1 MGHRFKSCRAHHF
14 MKKNYKYFNVKCQ
27 KCKKDIKVLPEIYRN
42 KSKVTCDA
50 CLDKVFDKFKYY
62 QS

>member
-1 MGHRFKSCRAHHF
+1 

-50 CLDKVFDKFKYY
+50 CLDKVTCDACLDKVFDKFKYY

>member
-1 MGHRFKSCRAHHF
+1 MN
-14 MKKNYKYFNVKCQ
+14 KNYKYFNVKCQ